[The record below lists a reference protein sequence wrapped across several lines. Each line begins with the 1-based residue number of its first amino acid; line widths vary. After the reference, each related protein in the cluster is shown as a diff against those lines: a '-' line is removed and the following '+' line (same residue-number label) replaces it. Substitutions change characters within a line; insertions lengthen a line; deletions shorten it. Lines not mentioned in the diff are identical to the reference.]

1 MITRV
6 LKFSWTS
13 NLGLYGRFHS
23 SFYKGIYDRIP
34 THGPFSCSGMK
45 QDAGKGWD
53 SPEVCVLQSNK
64 GKAAALH
71 HHSHQELLSGV
82 LGLFNKEMLDVS
94 WGAPCQWQILVIG
107 LFRNLSPLA
116 RQRHVTFMW

>member
-23 SFYKGIYDRIP
+23 SFLKGIHDRRP

-53 SPEVCVLQSNK
+53 SPEVCVCCK
-64 GKAAALH
+64 VTK
-71 HHSHQELLSGV
+71 
-82 LGLFNKEMLDVS
+82 
-94 WGAPCQWQILVIG
+94 
-107 LFRNLSPLA
+107 A
-116 RQRHVTFMW
+116 RQLHCITTHIKNY